1 MIRINLLPEEM
12 RPVKRSALP
21 HLLSLVLLGLVIF
34 YLASQAVGQMAEV
47 ASLSR
52 QYQRKQN
59 EMKQLSAVVEE
70 YNKLIEEKK
79 VFRDRIEVIQDILK
93 DRTLWSEWLAELVR
107 LTPDNI
113 WYARIRLTSRKFTEE
128 RIKLD
133 KKGEPMMDPKTK
145 KPAMEKVQVDKPI
158 LELTGYA
165 VENESGVSSTA
176 QLAQNTS
183 ESERFASK
191 FSLYASRIEDTDFNG
206 FAVRKFIFE
215 YIIQQ

>member
-1 MIRINLLPEEM
+1 
-12 RPVKRSALP
+12 
-21 HLLSLVLLGLVIF
+21 VIF

>member
-1 MIRINLLPEEM
+1 VIRINLLPEEM